1 VTLVTEVRLRRVL
14 DSRGNPTVEA
24 DVHTEHDGF
33 GRAAAPSGASTGEYE
48 AIELPPEEAIAK
60 ARELAVPRLEG
71 QVYAGDQRGVDGA
84 LRGADGTDDFS
95 EIGANSAVAISMAA
109 AKAGADVLGAP
120 LYQHLGGAF
129 RGNSFPIPLG
139 NVVGGGEHAA
149 DATHIQEFLAA
160 PVGAPSVADAVFANA
175 RVHGVVG
182 DLLEERGVAA
192 AKGDEGAWAPAVDDS
207 EAFEIVAE
215 AVDHVADD
223 VGFDIRVGLDVAASE
238 LYEDG
243 EASETPQADGDG
255 EEQSSSGRASGQ
267 SPRAEAVD
275 GEYHYGDRTRTPD
288 EQVDYVADLVDEY
301 DLVYV
306 EDPLEEDDFDRFAE
320 LTDRVG
326 SGAGTAPDGA
336 SERSPRAGET
346 LVCGDDLFVTNTSR
360 LQDGIDCGA
369 ANSILVKP
377 NQIGTLSDAFDAV
390 ELARSNDYDPVIS
403 HRSGETED
411 TTIAHLAVATD
422 APYIKTG
429 AVGGERTA
437 KLNELIRIEAN
448 A

>member
-1 VTLVTEVRLRRVL
+1 MTLVTEVRLRRVL

-24 DVHTEHDGF
+24 EVRTESGGF

-48 AIELPPEEAIAK
+48 AIELPPEEAIAQ
-60 ARELAVPRLEG
+60 ARDLAVPRIEG
-71 QVYAGDQRGVDGA
+71 QVYAGDQRSVDRA

-95 EIGANSAVAISMAA
+95 NIGANSAVAISMAA
-109 AKAGADVLGAP
+109 AKAGADMLGAP

-129 RGNSFPIPLG
+129 RGENFPIPLG
-139 NVVGGGEHAA
+139 NVVGGGEHAE
-149 DATHIQEFLAA
+149 DATHIQEFLSA

-175 RVHGVVG
+175 AVHGEVH
-182 DLLEERGVAA
+182 DILTERGIPA
-192 AKGDEGAWAPAVDDS
+192 AKGDEGAWAPSIDDA
-207 EAFEIVAE
+207 EAFEVVEE
-215 AVDHVADD
+215 AVETVADD
-223 VGFDIRVGLDVAASE
+223 VGFDITFGLDVAAAE

-243 EASETPQADGDG
+243 EY
-255 EEQSSSGRASGQ
+255 
-267 SPRAEAVD
+267 V
-275 GEYHYGDRTRTPD
+275 YGDETRSPA
-288 EQVDYVADLVDEY
+288 EQVDYVASLVKEY
-301 DLVYV
+301 DLAYV
-306 EDPLEEDDFDRFAE
+306 EDPLDEDDYDGFTE

-326 SGAGTAPDGA
+326 D
-336 SERSPRAGET
+336 RT
-346 LVCGDDLFVTNTSR
+346 LVCGDDLFVTNTER
-360 LQDGIDCGA
+360 LAEGIDQGA

-377 NQIGTLSDAFDAV
+377 NQIGTLTDAFDAV
-390 ELARSNDYDPVIS
+390 ELAVRNGYDPVIS

-422 APYIKTG
+422 APFIKTG